1 MTDLEKKSKKEL
13 VDIILQ
19 LKAKL
24 GEMQGVEAKQEA
36 LEQSL
41 PGIGF
46 SVIQDRDDRFKLLEI
61 AFDFDSKAATINKV
75 EEVTTNGY
83 EYALYEAKK
92 FLIERVMNKN
102 NLNHLKEN

>member
-19 LKAKL
+19 LKSKL

-36 LEQSL
+36 LEQRL

-46 SVIQDRDDRFKLLEI
+46 SVIQDRDDKFKLLEI
-61 AFDFDSKAATINKV
+61 GFDFDSKAATINKI